1 MALRKTH
8 VMILSFAAVLLCGAC
23 RSERD
28 YLIIIDTSGSMA
40 DQHRTLEK
48 VQSGM
53 SSFLES
59 VQTGDSVTLMRFDT
73 EVGESAS
80 FTINEEADRQRVVDE
95 VGRYRAEGRYTNMGA
110 MVSALQS
117 QIEQLK
123 KPDRELFI
131 VVMSDGKDDPPP
143 WHRTEPLDLGEFR
156 DPEAGS
162 EADPYYIYYISLGRV
177 TDPALQQQ
185 LETLAPERV
194 RTVEAAPGQP
204 AGAGGPGGEAAT
216 PESNA
221 ESVGL
226 SQAAREIDETSFWQ
240 SFRRWGIWIAAV
252 VAGLFLIGLIALL
265 IYRFLNRHQVK
276 GSLVYYED
284 GVGAPV
290 KNRYVLDKLKRSKVE
305 VGQKLGADLR
315 LRQAGVSR
323 NVELK
328 AKVVKGQNYL
338 KASSCDYALMKFLEQ
353 SRDGLISPGDRFK
366 LGNYILEYDN
376 ATE

>member
-1 MALRKTH
+1 
-8 VMILSFAAVLLCGAC
+8 
-23 RSERD
+23 
-28 YLIIIDTSGSMA
+28 
-40 DQHRTLEK
+40 
-48 VQSGM
+48 
-53 SSFLES
+53 
-59 VQTGDSVTLMRFDT
+59 MRFDT
-73 EVGESAS
+73 DVGEAAR
-80 FTINEEADRQRVVDE
+80 FTINDEADRQRVVDE

-110 MVSALQS
+110 MVASLQS

-143 WHRTEPLDLGEFR
+143 GSRNRPLDLGEYR

-162 EADPYYIYYISLGRV
+162 EADPYYIFYISLGRV
-177 TDPALQQQ
+177 TDPVLEQQ

-194 RTVEAAPGQP
+194 RTVEAAPEP
-204 AGAGGPGGEAAT
+204 AGSEGPGDEAAT

-226 SQAAREIDETSFWQ
+226 METARGIDETSFSQ
-240 SFRRWGIWIAAV
+240 SLRRWGIWIAAI
-252 VAGLFLIGLIALL
+252 VAGLFLIGLLALL
-265 IYRFLNRHQVK
+265 IYRFLNRHHVK

-290 KNRYVLDKLKRSKVE
+290 KNRYVLEKLKRSKVE

-328 AKVVKGQNYL
+328 AKVVKGQTYL
-338 KASSCDYALMKFLEQ
+338 KASSGDYALMKFLEQ